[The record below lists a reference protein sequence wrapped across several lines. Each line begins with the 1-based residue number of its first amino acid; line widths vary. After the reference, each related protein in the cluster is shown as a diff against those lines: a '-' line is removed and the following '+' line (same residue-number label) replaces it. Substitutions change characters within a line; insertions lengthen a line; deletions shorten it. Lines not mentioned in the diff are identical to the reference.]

1 MTTTTT
7 FAVHGSGLS
16 FRGLL
21 LSEWIKLSSLRS
33 TVWCYVIM
41 LILNIGLGVLLAISF
56 QQRPDATVMLD
67 QGYWVQSATIAI
79 AFSQLVVT
87 VLGALV
93 ITGEYGTGMIRS
105 TLTAVPKR
113 LPALFSQATVFGVVT
128 VAVSLA
134 RIFTT
139 ALLAQLIFSSRG
151 LNIDLADGRAW
162 GPLTGG
168 AAFLTLAGLIALY
181 LGTIVRN
188 NWRHL
193 GRTRTDLRGPDRL
206 ADLCRGHSGILG
218 SECLRIYTENC
229 RGAKVCL
236 RGDPRAEHPRRYCA
250 HPRTRTPRDDR
261 PAPVLRDHRQ
271 PSAQA
276 AGRLTHRQRAP
287 VRHSRR
293 SFSTQNGR
301 SRSHRPGRR
310 GTQPPPVNSGTM
322 TTAVTINGWTAFW
335 ATVSEIYKMTF
346 VQVILIIVVAVAL
359 RIVLR
364 FAIDRVVNRIVNGVK
379 KRQNVDDTQALMTS
393 PLSAVRIVQRTR
405 TLGSVLNNIVAVAL
419 VIVAVLS
426 VITTINDKILGSF
439 ALITAALGA
448 GLGFGAQNIVK
459 DVLNGLFMVA
469 EDQLGVGDVVD
480 LGPATGVVE
489 TVGIRITQIRDVNG
503 TVWFVRNGEIVRVGN
518 MSQGWSRVIID
529 LAVPYDADV
538 AAVQEKMV
546 TIATQMASD
555 LKWRSRILEKPEI
568 WGIESISAEA
578 IVIRLVVKTRP
589 GTKDDVAR
597 DLRARLKIGLDAMG
611 IKLPALNSIVLSG
624 FEGAESI
631 AGARPPRTAPNP
643 IATTADPKPSRKPRP

>member
-1 MTTTTT
+1 M
-7 FAVHGSGLS
+7 A
-16 FRGLL
+16 
-21 LSEWIKLSSLRS
+21 
-33 TVWCYVIM
+33 
-41 LILNIGLGVLLAISF
+41 
-56 QQRPDATVMLD
+56 
-67 QGYWVQSATIAI
+67 
-79 AFSQLVVT
+79 
-87 VLGALV
+87 
-93 ITGEYGTGMIRS
+93 
-105 TLTAVPKR
+105 
-113 LPALFSQATVFGVVT
+113 
-128 VAVSLA
+128 
-134 RIFTT
+134 
-139 ALLAQLIFSSRG
+139 
-151 LNIDLADGRAW
+151 
-162 GPLTGG
+162 
-168 AAFLTLAGLIALY
+168 
-181 LGTIVRN
+181 
-188 NWRHL
+188 
-193 GRTRTDLRGPDRL
+193 
-206 ADLCRGHSGILG
+206 
-218 SECLRIYTENC
+218 
-229 RGAKVCL
+229 
-236 RGDPRAEHPRRYCA
+236 
-250 HPRTRTPRDDR
+250 
-261 PAPVLRDHRQ
+261 
-271 PSAQA
+271 
-276 AGRLTHRQRAP
+276 
-287 VRHSRR
+287 
-293 SFSTQNGR
+293 
-301 SRSHRPGRR
+301 
-310 GTQPPPVNSGTM
+310 
-322 TTAVTINGWTAFW
+322 TAVTNNGWTAFW

-346 VQVILIIVVAVAL
+346 VQVILIIVVAVVL

-379 KRQNVDDTQALMTS
+379 KRQNVDDTQALIIS
-393 PLSAVRIVQRTR
+393 PLSAVRVVQRTR
-405 TLGSVLNNIVAVAL
+405 TLGSVLNNIVAVTL

-538 AAVQEKMV
+538 AAVQEKML

-643 IATTADPKPSRKPRP
+643 IATTADPKPPRKPRP